1 MSVQIRDLSQRIGE
15 LGVAMSETVKELR
28 KIADMFECGMSSF
41 AYTQGHTANMVRGE
55 IDPDMPARPDTE
67 TFRVTLYQDGEVDV
81 MCFSLPDVDDIR
93 EGRYDSVDAL
103 PNWVQERLAILMMI
117 DHRIKPTPHIADV
130 GRRISAGVFWV
141 YSPKATSEEE
151 SRP

>member
-1 MSVQIRDLSQRIGE
+1 MSVQIRDLSVRLGE
-15 LGVAMSETVKELR
+15 LGAAMSSTVKEMR

-41 AYTQGHTANMVRGE
+41 AYTQGHTVNMERG
-55 IDPDMPARPDTE
+55 DPDMPARPDTE
-67 TFRVTLYQDGEVDV
+67 TFRVTLNQDGSVNV
-81 MCFSLPDVDDIR
+81 MCFGLPDIDDIR
-93 EGRYDSVDAL
+93 EGEYDGVDAL

-117 DHRIKPTPHIADV
+117 DHRVKPTPHVADV

-141 YSPKATSEEE
+141 YSPKATPEEE

>member
-1 MSVQIRDLSQRIGE
+1 MGVQIRDLSQKVGALRDT
-15 LGVAMSETVKELR
+15 LSETIKEMY
-28 KIADMFECGMSSF
+28 KMIDIIDCGAAV
-41 AYTQGHTANMVRGE
+41 AYSRGYMANMARGE

-67 TFRVTLYQDGEVDV
+67 TFRVTLHQDGAVDV
-81 MCFSLPDVDDIR
+81 MCFALPDVDDIR

-117 DHRIKPTPHIADV
+117 DYRIKPTPHIADV
-130 GRRISAGVFWV
+130 GRRISAGVYWV
-141 YSPKATSEEE
+141 YSPTATPEKE

>member
-1 MSVQIRDLSQRIGE
+1 MSIRISELVGGLGDSLGGLAKEMYKVSDLC
-15 LGVAMSETVKELR
+15 A
-28 KIADMFECGMSSF
+28 CGAAF
-41 AYTQGHTANMVRGE
+41 AYSRGYTANMVRGE

-81 MCFSLPDVDDIR
+81 MCFALPDVDDIR

-117 DHRIKPTPHIADV
+117 DYRIKPTPHIADV

-141 YSPKATSEEE
+141 YSPKATPEEE

>member
-1 MSVQIRDLSQRIGE
+1 MGIRISELVGGLGDSLGGLAKEMYKVSDLC
-15 LGVAMSETVKELR
+15 T
-28 KIADMFECGMSSF
+28 CGAAF
-41 AYTQGHTANMVRGE
+41 AYSRGYTANMARGD

-117 DHRIKPTPHIADV
+117 DYRIKPTPHIADV

-141 YSPKATSEEE
+141 YSPKATPEEE

>member
-1 MSVQIRDLSQRIGE
+1 MSVQIRDLSQRIGA
-15 LGVAMSETVKELR
+15 LGDSMGSLAKEMR
-28 KIADMFECGMSSF
+28 KIADMLECGETF
-41 AYTQGHTANMVRGE
+41 AYTRGYMANMARGD
-55 IDPDMPARPDTE
+55 IDHDMPARPDTE
-67 TFRVTLYQDGEVDV
+67 TFRVTLHQDGSVDV
-81 MCFSLPDVDDIR
+81 MCFALPDVDDIK
-93 EGRYDSVDAL
+93 EGRYDGVDAL

-117 DHRIKPTPHIADV
+117 DYRIKPTPHIADV

>member
-1 MSVQIRDLSQRIGE
+1 MSVQIRDLTQMFGE
-15 LGVAMSETVKELR
+15 LQGQVSGLAKEMYKVSDLC
-28 KIADMFECGMSSF
+28 ACGAAF
-41 AYTQGHTANMVRGE
+41 AYSRGYTANMARGE

-67 TFRVTLYQDGEVDV
+67 TFRITLYQDGEVDV
-81 MCFSLPDVDDIR
+81 MCFALPDVDDIR

-117 DHRIKPTPHIADV
+117 DYRIKPTPHIADV

-141 YSPKATSEEE
+141 YSPKATPEEE

>member
-1 MSVQIRDLSQRIGE
+1 MSVRIYDLLSVRLGE
-15 LGVAMSETVKELR
+15 LGAAMSSTAKEMR
-28 KIADMFECGMSSF
+28 KIADMLECGAAF
-41 AYTQGHTANMVRGE
+41 AHTRGYTANMVRGE

-67 TFRVTLYQDGEVDV
+67 TFRITLYQDGSVDV
-81 MCFSLPDVDDIR
+81 MCFALPDIDGIR
-93 EGRYDSVDAL
+93 EGNYDSVDAL

-130 GRRISAGVFWV
+130 GRRISAGVYWV

>member
-1 MSVQIRDLSQRIGE
+1 MSVQIRDLSVRLGE
-15 LGVAMSETVKELR
+15 LSNNMGSLAKEMY
-28 KIADMFECGMSSF
+28 KISDMLECGETF
-41 AYTQGHTANMVRGE
+41 TYTRGYTANMARE
-55 IDPDMPARPDTE
+55 DIDLPARPDAE
-67 TFRVTLYQDGEVDV
+67 TFRVTLYQDGAVDV
-81 MCFSLPDVDDIR
+81 MCFALPDIDDIR
-93 EGRYDSVDAL
+93 EGRYDGVDAL

-117 DHRIKPTPHIADV
+117 DYRIKPTPHIADV